1 MPLRIDSDMIIYLH
15 IFYVFSK
22 DVNFE
27 ELARC
32 TDDFNGAQCKAVC
45 VEAVSIHVINNVPVV
60 ILYCCYCCLPA
71 ETCGADSKVQIL
83 KVELPVFLQINCTS
97 GLI

>member
-1 MPLRIDSDMIIYLH
+1 MI
-15 IFYVFSK
+15 FVVVNSK

-45 VEAVSIHVINNVPVV
+45 VEAVGRAKN
-60 ILYCCYCCLPA
+60 
-71 ETCGADSKVQIL
+71 T
-83 KVELPVFLQINCTS
+83 
-97 GLI
+97 LIDQFRTKCV